1 MEIDYPLILRTFF
14 AECDEKLLEME
25 EAVVVLETRPTD
37 PELLATIFRI
47 VHTIKGNGASLGFE
61 TIAAFAHRLEELLDR
76 LRAGEA
82 AVTPSLVS
90 LLLRSVDLLRSL
102 LRQAQTDEGP
112 AGIDD
117 AVPRDILDALAG
129 VLGVPGAL
137 DKEGADLPHAT
148 LSMAA
153 SREDGRARSHGTLRV
168 DLRKLDR
175 LLDLTGEAAVA
186 RGRMAESLSRG
197 AGPAELEEIWSSLDG
212 LFGRLQELITAVR
225 MVPVGPLF
233 RQQIRVIHDLVESEG
248 KSARLLLE
256 GEDVEVDASIIEQLR
271 DPITHLV
278 RNAVDHGIES
288 PKERLARGKDPCGR
302 ITLRAFHAAGN
313 LVVEVE
319 DDGAGLDRVRIAE
332 RARLLPGVENPEA
345 LPDAELFRLVFE
357 PGFSTSR
364 TVTGLSGRGVGL
376 DVVRRNIETLR
387 GSVSIQGAPDR
398 GSTVTLRL
406 PLTLAIIDGLT
417 VEAGGEVF
425 VVPLESVVECVDL
438 PPGESGD
445 RVSGLISLRGA
456 PLPYLRL
463 REHFFL
469 NDFADD
475 GLDGGR
481 RGRENVVVV
490 ESEGRVAGLAVD
502 ALLGKSQTVIKPLG
516 RLFQGVKGLSGSAVL
531 GTGRVALIVDVAT
544 LLREAVRR
552 ETRAG
557 AALSF
562 S

>member
-1 MEIDYPLILRTFF
+1 MEIDYELILRTFF

-25 EAVVVLETRPTD
+25 EAVVVLEGRPTD
-37 PELLATIFRI
+37 PELLAAVFRV
-47 VHTIKGNGASLGFE
+47 VHTIKGNSASLGFE
-61 TIAAFAHRLEELLDR
+61 PIAAFSHRLEELLER
-76 LRAGEA
+76 MRAGEV
-82 AVTPSLVS
+82 AVTPSLIS
-90 LLLRSVDLLRSL
+90 LLLRAVDLLRSL
-102 LRQAQTDEGP
+102 LRQAQTDGASAP
-112 AGIDD
+112 VD
-117 AVPRDILDALAG
+117 VPRDLLDALAG
-129 VLGVPGAL
+129 VLDGG
-137 DKEGADLPHAT
+137 GTDLPHGAIHGT
-148 LSMAA
+148 IRMDPARA
-153 SREDGRARSHGTLRV
+153 SGEEGRARSHGTLRV

-233 RQQIRVIHDLVESEG
+233 RQQIRVIHDLVEGEG

-256 GEDVEVDASIIEQLR
+256 GEDVEVDASIIERLR

-288 PKERLARGKDPCGR
+288 PEERQARGKSPCGQ
-302 ITLRAFHAAGN
+302 ITLRAFHAAGS

-319 DDGAGLDRVRIAE
+319 DDGAGLDRACIAE
-332 RARLLPGVENPEA
+332 RARSLPGVENPEA

-364 TVTGLSGRGVGL
+364 TVTDLSGRGVGL
-376 DVVRRNIETLR
+376 DVVRRNIESLR
-387 GSVSIQGAPDR
+387 GSVSIHGAPGR

-469 NDFADD
+469 NDFAGD

-516 RLFQGVKGLSGSAVL
+516 RLFQGVKGLSGSAIL

-552 ETRAG
+552 EARAG

>member
-1 MEIDYPLILRTFF
+1 VEIDEQLILRTFF

-47 VHTIKGNGASLGFE
+47 VHTVKGNGASLGFE
-61 TIAAFAHRLEELLDR
+61 TVAAFAHRLEELLER
-76 LRAGEA
+76 MRSGEV
-82 AVTPSLVS
+82 AVTPPLAS
-90 LLLRSVDLLRSL
+90 LLLHSVDLLRSL
-102 LRQAQTDEGP
+102 LRQAQADGGSVGP
-112 AGIDD
+112 VGIDT

-129 VLGVPGAL
+129 VPGE
-137 DKEGADLPHAT
+137 DGTDLPHAI
-148 LSMAA
+148 LSMAPVRV
-153 SREDGRARSHGTLRV
+153 SGDEGRARSHGTLRV

-186 RGRMAESLSRG
+186 RCRMAESLSRG

-233 RQQIRVIHDLVESEG
+233 RQQIRVIHDLMESRG

-256 GEDVEVDASIIEQLR
+256 GEDVEVDASVLEQLR
-271 DPITHLV
+271 DPVTHLV

-288 PKERLARGKDPCGR
+288 PEERLACGKDPCGR
-302 ITLRAFHAAGN
+302 ITLRAFHAAGS
-313 LVVEVE
+313 LIVEVE
-319 DDGAGLDRVRIAE
+319 DDGAGLDRACIAE
-332 RARLLPGVENPEA
+332 RARALPGVESPEL

-357 PGFSTSR
+357 PGFSTSP
-364 TVTGLSGRGVGL
+364 TVTDLSGRGVGL
-376 DVVRRNIETLR
+376 DVVRRNIEALR
-387 GSVSIQGAPDR
+387 GSVSIQGAPGR

-438 PPGESGD
+438 PPEESSGD
-445 RVSGLISLRGA
+445 RISGLISLRGA

-463 REHFFL
+463 REHFL
-469 NDFADD
+469 
-475 GLDGGR
+475 LDSQQ
-481 RGRENVVVV
+481 RGRESVVVV
-490 ESEGRVAGLAVD
+490 ESEGRVAGIAVD

-516 RLFQGVKGLSGSAVL
+516 RLFMGVKGLSGSAVL
-531 GTGRVALIVDVAT
+531 GSGRVALIVDVAT

-552 ETRAG
+552 EAHAG
-557 AALSF
+557 ETLASF